1 MEIKKIGISRL
12 YNLGNYE
19 NITYSIEAE
28 LTEEDDVENGY
39 RIIEELIDKKVEE
52 YIYNKKK
59 VEEYINNKKNKGK
72 G

>member
-1 MEIKKIGISRL
+1 MEVKKIGISRL

-39 RIIEELIDKKVEE
+39 RIIEELIDAKVEE
-52 YIYNKKK
+52 YI
-59 VEEYINNKKNKGK
+59 ENKKNKDK